1 MKLLLRFEE
10 FGLFGL
16 SIYLFALLAI
26 RWWWFPVLLL
36 TPDVTMVAYVG
47 GPRLGAIVYDLAH
60 HRGVALLI
68 YGAGILATMPVLA
81 LAGVIM
87 FAHSTL
93 DRCLGYGLKYADSFQ
108 HTHLGRI
115 GPGGDESKPAAA

>member
-60 HRGVALLI
+60 HRAVALLI
-68 YGAGILATMPVLA
+68 YGAGIPCQSSRLRASSCSRTPRWTVA
-81 LAGVIM
+81 WGTA
-87 FAHSTL
+87 
-93 DRCLGYGLKYADSFQ
+93 
-108 HTHLGRI
+108 
-115 GPGGDESKPAAA
+115 